1 MPGVKRIAL
10 TLPLLS
16 LLAGLLAGCD
26 GPPPDEVPNVDSPG
40 RTIVCLGD
48 SITSGVGA
56 SPGPAYPAL
65 LSSQLG
71 TEVINLGVP
80 GDTAEG
86 GLARVDQAL
95 AANPWLVIVE
105 LGGNDVLNR
114 VPPERTEAALRQIV
128 ERLLAANVAVVL
140 VELDVPFGG
149 RYAEIYGRLGDELG
163 IPVLEDTLGEIL
175 TDASLKADPIHP
187 NARGHEVLAAAVAE
201 EVEPLIE
208 ARRELG
214 R

>member
-1 MPGVKRIAL
+1 MPGVKRIAC
-10 TLPLLS
+10 TLPLLC
-16 LLAGLLAGCD
+16 LLACD
-26 GPPPDEVPNVDSPG
+26 GPAPDEVPNLNSPG
-40 RTIVCLGD
+40 QIIVCLGD

-56 SPGPAYPAL
+56 SPGQPWPAL
-65 LSSQLG
+65 LASQLG

-114 VPPERTEAALRQIV
+114 IPPERTEAALRQTL

-149 RYAEIYGRLGDELG
+149 RYAEIYGRLGEEFDV
-163 IPVLEDTLGEIL
+163 PVLEDTLGEIL

-208 ARRELG
+208 ARREMG